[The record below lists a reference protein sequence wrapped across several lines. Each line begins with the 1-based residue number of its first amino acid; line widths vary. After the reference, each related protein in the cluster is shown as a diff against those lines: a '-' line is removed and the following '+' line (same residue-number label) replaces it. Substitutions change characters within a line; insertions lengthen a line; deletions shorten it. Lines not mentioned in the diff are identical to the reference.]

1 VAPSPP
7 IASADALRRPGIH
20 LVLSTGD
27 RWPGAAHLLTTAER
41 ARADAF
47 RHEQSR
53 GEFVVG
59 RALVRRL
66 VAAATGLPARE
77 IPIVQDCLR
86 CGSDRHGKPRVGVV
100 GAPQFSVSHSG
111 GWVLVGVSQDGA
123 LGVDIETVSDRPSLL
138 DLAPS
143 ILSATESEVLASLPR
158 TEAGSEAT
166 RLRWFTTRWCLK
178 EAVVK
183 RDGDGLAREMRD
195 VEVSAETVVP
205 LDAPELPI
213 AVVGAVA
220 GHPPLGP
227 LSWWSVPAD

>member
-77 IPIVQDCLR
+77 IPIKQMM
-86 CGSDRHGKPRVGVV
+86 GKAPTENSKGVRLPNL
-100 GAPQFSVSHSG
+100 PQVRDIMNEEYENMLAG
-111 GWVLVGVSQDGA
+111 KQTAQQA
-123 LGVDIETVSDRPSLL
+123 LDNAVTRGNAAIK
-138 DLAPS
+138 
-143 ILSATESEVLASLPR
+143 
-158 TEAGSEAT
+158 EAGQ
-166 RLRWFTTRWCLK
+166 
-178 EAVVK
+178 
-183 RDGDGLAREMRD
+183 
-195 VEVSAETVVP
+195 
-205 LDAPELPI
+205 
-213 AVVGAVA
+213 
-220 GHPPLGP
+220 
-227 LSWWSVPAD
+227 